1 MSSDYEGVDLRTAR
15 PYLIVSD
22 ADAAI
27 GFFRQAIEAT
37 ELERHTTPSGG
48 VGHAKLRIADIIIEL
63 GEHPSVSGRD
73 ADAIPRVGL
82 RHYVADV
89 DETLAR
95 SRLAAPI
102 ATTDQ

>member
-27 GFFRQAIEAT
+27 GFFRQG
-37 ELERHTTPSGG
+37 LEGHTTPSGG